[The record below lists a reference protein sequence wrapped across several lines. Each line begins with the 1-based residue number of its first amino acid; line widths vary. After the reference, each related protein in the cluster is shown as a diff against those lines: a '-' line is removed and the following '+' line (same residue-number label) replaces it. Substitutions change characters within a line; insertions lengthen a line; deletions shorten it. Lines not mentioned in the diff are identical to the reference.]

1 MHLVFSDSKTKEI
14 KKDKIDAFTAHQAIM
29 KMLALDI

>member
-1 MHLVFSDSKTKEI
+1 MHPVFSDSKTKEI